1 MKYYTSRACAE
12 KRWRE
17 VRRTRQARHHGRL
30 SLLRHRPRR
39 TRRRPGGIEKSPYL
53 RGSALRQRRHN
64 LGHALVLPTSHAT
77 SLYDMSSDLR
87 AELFDE
93 VARVARVMAAHLGA
107 HGSTILQN
115 NDSPDQ
121 VLFHVHVHVV
131 PRYPGDAY
139 LTPSGPPGLEIPRET
154 RVEQAAALHAAL
166 RRG

>member
-1 MKYYTSRACAE
+1 MADCPFCAIARGELDTDLVASRTP
-12 KRWRE
+12 
-17 VRRTRQARHHGRL
+17 RTFVV
-30 SLLRHRPRR
+30 P
-39 TRRRPGGIEKSPYL
+39 
-53 RGSALRQRRHN
+53 ALRQRRHN
-64 LGHALVLPTSHAT
+64 LGHVLVLPTSHAT

-93 VARVARVMAAHLGA
+93 VARVARVMSARLGA

-131 PRYPGDAY
+131 PRYPGDEY
-139 LTPSGPPGLEIPRET
+139 LTPAGPPGLEIPRET
-154 RVEQAAALHAAL
+154 RVEQAAGLRAAL